1 MTYDE
6 QRDVI
11 LKAARE
17 LAARLIVEHPDITS
31 MVVTGHLT
39 IGETALNFEEELRDL
54 IEAPVPGYD
63 VSQAAHAVKSKRMHA
78 QVARIAAGL

>member
-6 QRDVI
+6 QRNVI
-11 LKAARE
+11 LRAVRE

-39 IGETALNFEEELRDL
+39 IGETALNFEEELREL

-63 VSQAAHAVKSKRMHA
+63 TGQAAHVVKTRRLHA
-78 QVARIAAGL
+78 QVAQIAAGQ